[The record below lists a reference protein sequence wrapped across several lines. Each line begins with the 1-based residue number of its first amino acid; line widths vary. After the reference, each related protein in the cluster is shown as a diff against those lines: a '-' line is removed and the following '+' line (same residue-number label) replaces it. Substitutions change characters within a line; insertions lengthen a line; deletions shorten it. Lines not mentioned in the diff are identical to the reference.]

1 MVDPQSYANGG
12 PPPGGVVQASQG
24 PSNKIQIFISC
35 RKLKDLDI
43 LSKSDPVCVMFLKD
57 SKSNSW
63 QRLGETEMMLNNL
76 NPDFTKSFTIDYYF
90 EKQQDIKFEL
100 YDVDPNGREHI
111 GDYTATVSKLMGAN
125 RQTLMGELQM
135 PGH

>member
-100 YDVDPNGREHI
+100 YDVDPNGRTLDAWPLKKQRQNHCERRLSCI
-111 GDYTATVSKLMGAN
+111 FKQRATL
-125 RQTLMGELQM
+125 
-135 PGH
+135 